1 MRFDFLG
8 TPLLV
13 LAMMPLRLATWA
25 CFIAALGPAVL
36 WWTQNGTDGI
46 LPPDLAASFAIA
58 STFWVGAVL
67 LAEANMWFSA
77 LGAVTREVLSD
88 VRRRKRLT
96 WLISRESFALRML
109 LLSWSWALLRW
120 LMLGGWDA
128 VTGRN
133 GHRRR

>member
-1 MRFDFLG
+1 M
-8 TPLLV
+8 
-13 LAMMPLRLATWA
+13 
-25 CFIAALGPAVL
+25 L
-36 WWTQNGTDGI
+36 WWTQNGTGGTDGI
-46 LPPDLAASFAIA
+46 LPPELAASFAIA

-67 LAEANMWFSA
+67 LAEATMWFSA

-109 LLSWSWALLRW
+109 LLSWSWALWRG